1 MDRSGYTAQ
10 LGRVEYL
17 EAWDLQQ
24 GLAQAR
30 QAGAIPDVLLLLEHP
45 PTYTIGR
52 SGRQQDVL
60 LTEDELARRGIAV
73 YEVDRGGEV
82 TYHGPGQMIG
92 YPILDLQAQG
102 RDVHRYLRGLEEV
115 LIQALADLGI
125 ASDRW
130 PGYTGVWVGQEKIA
144 AIGVHISRWVTWHG
158 FALNLNTDLS
168 YFDHIIPCGIPDKGV
183 TSVAR
188 LLGRPVSWNDFARAV
203 LNHFSQQFHLTLQ
216 EISPEEV
223 LSLAAFV
230 PAARVGENA

>member
-1 MDRSGYTAQ
+1 MDRLGYVV
-10 LGRVEYL
+10 LPGRVDYL
-17 EAWDLQQ
+17 EAWELQR

-30 QAGAIPDVLLLLEHP
+30 QAGAIPDVLLLLQHP

-52 SGRQQDVL
+52 RGRRQDVL

-82 TYHGPGQMIG
+82 TYHGPGQMVG

-125 ASDRW
+125 ASGRW

-168 YFDHIIPCGIPDKGV
+168 YFDHIIPCGIPDKSV

-188 LLGRPVSWNDFARAV
+188 LLGRPVSWNDAAQAILRG
-203 LNHFSQQFHLTLQ
+203 FSQQFHLTLQ
-216 EISPEEV
+216 EISPEEARG
-223 LSLAAFV
+223 LAALAPV
-230 PAARVGENA
+230 PLPG